1 MDDVRRRIA
10 AIGITQSIRSHSIAE
25 YEFFHELVKRHAASE
40 EKLKALSDIAI
51 RQDVK
56 NQKGLAIDIVNTDGS
71 RTEISWK
78 NCVTGKSE
86 SQRSKFQSALRYAV
100 EDQIAAFRETNHVEI
115 CELCD
120 TLMDPHG
127 RGVWGREAREVS
139 PPHVDHILHF
149 EILVDNFMA
158 LHDITMPNEQTLLS
172 MEKGVGTR
180 SVPTEY
186 EKEPVTYLTRFKEK
200 DRDIAQRFAEYHRE
214 HATLRIICGPCNLK
228 REKARKPRIQV
239 EALRAPT
246 PPSPAPSL

>member
-1 MDDVRRRIA
+1 MAKPVQIGETRYRTQTACMEDVRRRIA
-10 AIGITQSIRSHSIAE
+10 AIGITPSIRSHSITE

-71 RTEISWK
+71 RTEISWR

-120 TLMDPHG
+120 KSMDHDT
-127 RGVWGREAREVS
+127 
-139 PPHVDHILHF
+139 HVDHILHF
-149 EILVDNFMA
+149 EILADNFM
-158 LHDITMPNEQTLLS
+158 TLQEF
-172 MEKGVGTR
+172 MM
-180 SVPTEY
+180 PTEY
-186 EKEPVTYLTRFKEK
+186 EKEPQTYLTRFKEEDK
-200 DRDIAQRFAEYHRE
+200 NIAQRFAEYHRQ

-228 REKARKPRIQV
+228 REKARKPRIQTGI
-239 EALRAPT
+239 L
-246 PPSPAPSL
+246 SL